1 MKNKELK
8 KMFYIWCKS
17 ITYTPSIFEDEIWDY
32 LMNSVGQYIGS
43 TKIWEQFC
51 YIANTVYEGDL
62 DKMRDDAFK
71 ITNDLTTLINTGI
84 ETNFS
89 DEKFPIVEHYE
100 KFSSIPNGAYIA
112 FDMKNAMFQ
121 SLMYYNIITEDEYN
135 SVYSK
140 YSYGEDLKK
149 CKWITYYV
157 FLRSVLL
164 HKNQTKH
171 SFVKQLILDTINS
184 GDPLL
189 TELIN
194 KNGTYYICGDRL
206 YIPIHEKDI
215 DVYNNILYKEYTSTN
230 GAVFFVD
237 VCRKKVL
244 RHGDITVITNN
255 NVKSNNAFY
264 DEIRQDYLSYDFYPQ
279 AYKKLI
285 KQPLEQYDTVY
296 GYDDDICF
304 FDKTIWK

>member
-51 YIANTVYEGDL
+51 YIANTIYEGDL
-62 DKMRDDAFK
+62 NKMRDETFK

-84 ETNFS
+84 KTNFS
-89 DEKFPIVEHYE
+89 DEKFTIIEHYE
-100 KFSSIPNGAYIA
+100 KFSSIPNGSYIA

-215 DVYNNILYKEYTSTN
+215 EVYNNILYKEYTSTN

-264 DEIRQDYLSYDFYPQ
+264 DEIRQDYLNYDFYPQ

-296 GYDDDICF
+296 GYDDDIRF
-304 FDKTIWK
+304 FDETIWK